1 MFEKQILP
9 IIIAIFA
16 SGGFWAFLTAIVN
29 KISDRKSAQSRMLK
43 GLGHDRIISL
53 CERYIARGWISS
65 DEFENLH
72 DYLYVPYR
80 EMGGNGTAEKLM
92 KEVMKLPAKKPAP
105 TPRASKKPAG
115 QPA

>member
-1 MFEKQILP
+1 MFEKLILP
-9 IIIAIFA
+9 IIVAVFA
-16 SGGFWAFLTAIVN
+16 SGGFWALLTAIIN
-29 KISDRKSAQSRMLK
+29 KITNRKSAENRMIK

-65 DEFENLH
+65 DEYENLN
-72 DYLYVPYR
+72 DYLYVPYK

-92 KEVMKLPAKKPAP
+92 LEVRKLPAKKPAS
-105 TPRASKKPAG
+105 RSSKKPAG